1 MADYQLPLP
10 GDEQRIAETGAAGD
24 PTALD
29 LMYRAYARAL
39 RAFCQVRLGDRAAAE
54 DAAHETIL
62 KAHAAM
68 GRFRPEARLWPW
80 LATIAARVCADMR
93 RAHRRQAGF
102 DPERSELHPAADL
115 EADQQ
120 ADQRIRVE
128 LVEDAMRE
136 LPPRYRAHLYR
147 RDYQGLTYE
156 EIAELEGTSV
166 ASVRS
171 VLLRARRALRH
182 KITDLAQ
189 SRGQWPLPAFLP
201 LGLAR
206 LRASWDGARSS
217 IDDKLAQLWWR
228 AAPLEAAGASLASAV
243 VITLALGASVAAVPA
258 AQPPIPA
265 GPAGSAD
272 AGGALPSPVAAAAA
286 SVAGAGASEVVTTPV
301 PAGSTASPLAGRAGT
316 AGTPGSAVAL
326 PAVPDSARLLGSVPG
341 PPAPA
346 ARVTLP
352 AVPTPSSPPV
362 GRPSADVAPPDVAPP
377 RVGPPEV
384 SGPPAGDVS
393 PPAAAPP
400 PLGPPEVSGPPT
412 GDVSAPALPARDGSG
427 DPAVTPAGRPHLPS
441 LDVPAEPAR

>member
-10 GDEQRIAETGAAGD
+10 GDERRIAETGASGD

-102 DPERSELHPAADL
+102 DPERSELHPPADL

-136 LPPRYRAHLYR
+136 LPPRYRAYLYR
-147 RDYQGLTYE
+147 RDYEGLTYE
-156 EIAELEGTSV
+156 EIAELDGTSV

-182 KITDLAQ
+182 KITDLAE

-206 LRASWDGARSS
+206 LRARWSGARSS

-243 VITLALGASVAAVPA
+243 VVTLALGASVAAVPA
-258 AQPPIPA
+258 AEPPVPA

-272 AGGALPSPVAAAAA
+272 AGGPLPSPVAAAAA
-286 SVAGAGASEVVTTPV
+286 SVAGAGASEVATTPV
-301 PAGSTASPLAGRAGT
+301 PAASTASPPAGRAGPG
-316 AGTPGSAVAL
+316 GTPGPAVAL
-326 PAVPDSARLLGSVPG
+326 PAPRLLGSVPG
-341 PPAPA
+341 SPAPA

-362 GRPSADVAPPDVAPP
+362 GRPSADVAPPDVAAP
-377 RVGPPEV
+377 RVASPNLPR
-384 SGPPAGDVS
+384 PPAGDVS
-393 PPAAAPP
+393 PPA
-400 PLGPPEVSGPPT
+400 
-412 GDVSAPALPARDGSG
+412 LPARGGSG
-427 DPAVTPAGRPHLPS
+427 DPAVTPAAPPNLPS